1 MYVSC
6 GAFLHAFTKAMQMI
20 WAPSRHFQS
29 ISVYYLL
36 RIADFFQMIFNRF
49 CPFSFAW
56 IDMVWLTKSSL
67 VWKRFFLCHILHTS
81 HWDWNGRVQ
90 WESACV
96 KQLLTWAFFSL
107 NNKQSTGSCNY
118 AVAPLVAGAKI
129 KGVGKGGKGSVFSGG
144 PRKSPSLVATKNQCQ
159 KSNLTKSQILSVV
172 NNSAVFWEFVK

>member
-1 MYVSC
+1 MTYVC
-6 GAFLHAFTKAMQMI
+6 FLWSFFACFHKGNADDLSPFPPFSK
-20 WAPSRHFQS
+20 HFC
-29 ISVYYLL
+29 LL
-36 RIADFFQMIFNRF
+36 FVAHCRFFFQMIFNRF

-118 AVAPLVAGAKI
+118 AAAPLVAGAKI
-129 KGVGKGGKGSVFSGG
+129 KGGGKGGKGSIFWSVPGKAL
-144 PRKSPSLVATKNQCQ
+144 PWSLQKNPV
-159 KSNLTKSQILSVV
+159 SN
-172 NNSAVFWEFVK
+172 N

>member
-1 MYVSC
+1 MCTENNGVGMLMCDDLCVFPVELFCMLSQRQC
-6 GAFLHAFTKAMQMI
+6 RWFEPLPAIFKAFLFIICCALPI
-20 WAPSRHFQS
+20 
-29 ISVYYLL
+29 
-36 RIADFFQMIFNRF
+36 FFQMIFNRF

-118 AVAPLVAGAKI
+118 AAAPLVAGAKI
-129 KGVGKGGKGSVFSGG
+129 KGGGKGGKGSIFWSVPGKAL
-144 PRKSPSLVATKNQCQ
+144 PWSLQKNPV
-159 KSNLTKSQILSVV
+159 SN
-172 NNSAVFWEFVK
+172 N